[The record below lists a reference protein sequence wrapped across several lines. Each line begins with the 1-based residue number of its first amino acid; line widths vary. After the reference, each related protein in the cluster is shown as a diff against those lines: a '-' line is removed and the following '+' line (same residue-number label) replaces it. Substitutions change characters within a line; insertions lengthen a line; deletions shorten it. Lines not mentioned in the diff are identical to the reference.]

1 MDAIPTREA
10 GINPLVPAVDGN
22 VYHTARAQIF
32 PDGSATVMVAD
43 RAVFREGGW
52 EQRGP
57 KKAKPLAALPI
68 DEAEAEYAAAE
79 AAGRFLSDGDEVPSD
94 RRNVSRAVRRARAR
108 VRTLARANKF
118 AYFVTFTLDAAKVD
132 RYDPDAVIRKMV
144 VWLSN
149 RVQRQGLCYIL
160 VPERHKDGA
169 IHFHGFINN
178 VLNIVD
184 SGTITR
190 PGGKPRR
197 PRSAA
202 DRAAMLAAGGHVVYN
217 VIDWPFG
224 FSTAIEL
231 YGEYTAAVSYV
242 CKYIGKQTEGEMPQ
256 RIGGRW
262 YYSGGD
268 LAEPMT
274 HYFDLDLSE
283 AWSTYGDA
291 AYAFTVPE
299 ARASFIS
306 FELPRVA
313 APGE

>member
-1 MDAIPTREA
+1 MDVIPTREA
-10 GINPLVPAVDGN
+10 GINPLLPAVDRN
-22 VYHTARAQIF
+22 IYHTARAQIF
-32 PDGSATVMVAD
+32 PDGSASVLVAD

-57 KKAKPLAALPI
+57 KRVKPLALLI
-68 DEAEAEYAAAE
+68 DQAEAEYAEAE
-79 AAGRFLSDGDEVPSD
+79 REGRYLSDGDEVPSD

-108 VRTLARANKF
+108 VRTLARANSF
-118 AYFVTFTLDAAKVD
+118 NYFVTFTLDPAKVD
-132 RYDPDAVIRKMV
+132 RYDPDAVIRKLV

-149 RVQRQGLCYIL
+149 RVQRQGLRYIL

-217 VIDWPFG
+217 VPEWPYG
-224 FSTAIEL
+224 FTTAIEL

-242 CKYIGKQTEGEMPQ
+242 CKYIGKQTEGEMPE

-262 YYSGGD
+262 YYSGGE
-268 LAEPMT
+268 LAEPQV
-274 HYFDLDLSE
+274 HYFDLDLAG
-283 AWSTYGDA
+283 AWSMYGAD

-299 ARASFIS
+299 AKASFLS

>member
-1 MDAIPTREA
+1 MDVIPTRET
-10 GINPLVPAVDGN
+10 GINPLVPAIDGN

-32 PDGSATVMVAD
+32 PDGSATILVAD
-43 RAVFREGGW
+43 RAVFRAAGW
-52 EQRGP
+52 EERGP
-57 KKAKPLAALPI
+57 KRRKPLALLI
-68 DEAEAEYAAAE
+68 DQMEAEYAEAE
-79 AAGRFLSDGDEVPSD
+79 AAGRYLSDGDEVPSD
-94 RRNVSRAVRRARAR
+94 RKNVTRAVRRARAR
-108 VRTLARANKF
+108 VRTLAMANSF
-118 AYFVTFTLDAAKVD
+118 DYFVTLTLDAAKVD
-132 RYDPDAVIRKMV
+132 RYDPDAIIRKMV

-149 RVQRQGLCYIL
+149 RVQRQGLRYIL

-169 IHFHGFINN
+169 IHFHGFFNN

-202 DRAAMLAAGGHVVYN
+202 DRAAMMAAGGHVVYN
-217 VIDWPFG
+217 VTDWPFG

-242 CKYIGKQTEGEMPQ
+242 CKYIGKQTEGEMPE

-262 YYSGGD
+262 YYSGGE
-268 LAEPMT
+268 LAEPQT
-274 HYFDLDLSE
+274 HYFDMDIS
-283 AWSTYGDA
+283 AAMSIYGA
-291 AYAFTVPE
+291 SGYTFAVPE
-299 ARASFIS
+299 ARATFFSLY
-306 FELPRVA
+306 LPRVA

>member
-1 MDAIPTREA
+1 MDVISLREA
-10 GINPLVPAVDGN
+10 GINPRLPASDAQ
-22 VYHTARAQIF
+22 VYYTARAQIF
-32 PDGSATVMVAD
+32 PDGSASVLVSD
-43 RAVFREGGW
+43 RAVFREAGW

-57 KKAKPLAALPI
+57 KRAKPLALLI
-68 DEAEAEYAAAE
+68 DKAEEEYRDSE
-79 AAGRFLSDGDEVPSD
+79 FAGRYLSDGDNVPSD
-94 RRNVSRAVRRARAR
+94 IRNVSRAVRRARAR
-108 VRTLARANKF
+108 VRTLARANSF
-118 AYFVTFTLDAAKVD
+118 NYFVTFTLDAAKVD
-132 RYDPDAVIRKMV
+132 RYNPDAVIRKMV

-149 RVQRQGLCYIL
+149 RVQRQGLRYIL

-217 VIDWPFG
+217 VPDWPYG
-224 FSTAIEL
+224 FTTAIEL

-242 CKYIGKQTEGEMPQ
+242 CKYIGKQTEGEMPE

-262 YYSGGD
+262 YYSGGE
-268 LAEPMT
+268 LAEPIVR
-274 HYFDLDLSE
+274 YFDVDIGQATSI
-283 AWSTYGDA
+283 YGDLGF
-291 AYAFTVPE
+291 AFSVPE
-299 ARASFIS
+299 ARANFIS
-306 FELPRVA
+306 FDLPRAA